1 MTLPESPDSVV
12 TAGRCCGCGVCA
24 GVAICGQMQMLLTR
38 DGFWEPAA
46 ANCTACGACTAT
58 CPGRESPVP
67 DPAAPLGNH
76 LATVVGYST
85 FEDERLRG
93 SSGGLATRV
102 LKALLERGEID
113 AAVGVRATGHGDPL
127 FETAALR
134 TPREIQ
140 ATAGSKYYPVEF
152 SRPLQELRASGER
165 FALVGVPCVMTAL
178 RLGRERFPWLR
189 KQCVAL
195 IGLACGHMV
204 STRYTGFL
212 AEISGVPAA
221 ELTGAEFRRKPGPRS
236 AADFIFA
243 ATGADGRE
251 GREVPFVTGG
261 GIPVAVWGARL
272 FTPPACFRC
281 ADLFAVDADL
291 SLMDAWL
298 REYTPDRAGT
308 SLAVVRTE
316 AMRELLEAESA
327 AGRLL
332 LEPIEPDRVVRSQSS
347 PLVNRRMAT
356 ALRRAENGAR
366 MPVGVALTLWWER
379 LRARLSN
386 RLPSTPGPGRSV
398 GIAAI
403 RAWLVLYRPGRT
415 LRRRAIA
422 LAGRTLRLLSAR
434 RKDTERERG
443 A

>member
-1 MTLPESPDSVV
+1 MALPESLHSVV
-12 TAGRCCGCGVCA
+12 TTGRCCGCGVCA
-24 GVAICGQMQMLLTR
+24 GVATCGQMHMRLTR
-38 DGFWEPAA
+38 EGFWEPAVA
-46 ANCTACGACTAT
+46 ECAACGACTST
-58 CPGRESPVP
+58 CPGLEAPIP

-76 LATVVGYST
+76 RTTVVGYST
-85 FEDERLRG
+85 SEDERLSG

-102 LKALLERGEID
+102 LKALLARGEID
-113 AAVGVRATGHGDPL
+113 AAVGVRPTGHGNPM
-127 FETAALR
+127 FETAVLR
-134 TPREIQ
+134 TPDEIQ
-140 ATAGSKYYPVEF
+140 AAAGSKYYPVEF
-152 SRPLQELRASGER
+152 SRPLRELRASSER

-178 RLGRERFPWLR
+178 RLGRERIPWLAE
-189 KQCVAL
+189 QCVAL

-251 GREVPFVTGG
+251 GQEIPFLTGG
-261 GIPVAVWGARL
+261 GIPVAIWGARL

-298 REYTPDRAGT
+298 PEYTPDRAGT

-316 AMRELLEAESA
+316 VMDELLEAESA
-327 AGRLL
+327 AGRVH
-332 LEPIEPDRVVRSQSS
+332 LEPIEPEQVVRSQSS
-347 PLVNRRMAT
+347 PLANRRMAI
-356 ALRRAENGAR
+356 ALRRAEDGAR
-366 MPVGVALTLWWER
+366 LPVGVALTLWWER

-386 RLPSTPGPGRSV
+386 RLPTTPGPGRSL
-398 GIAAI
+398 GIAMI
-403 RAWLVLYRPGRT
+403 RAWLIVYRPGRR
-415 LRRRAIA
+415 LRRFAIA
-422 LAGRTLRLLSAR
+422 LAGRIRRLLSPR
-434 RKDTERERG
+434 RKNTERGRG